1 MDKTEKSIFEQFEFW
16 KSAPR
21 PGAIAQPGI
30 DYVVVGCG
38 TSYNLAMSAA
48 VALNENG
55 FSAVAAPGNEW
66 LLRPR
71 SYRAAPQNAHVIAI
85 SRSGET
91 TEVVQ
96 AASTSRS
103 NGLPV
108 TAITCDGASSL
119 VANADQRFVA
129 ETHPDEG
136 IVMTSSASLMLLLAL
151 RFAGID
157 TDSSAGTAQTLLAEL
172 NSYHGSYLK
181 ERTHFVFLGGGA
193 LYGVAAEGA
202 LKLQEMGLTATETYH
217 PLEYRHGPISVADHR
232 TLVVMLYHPDTH
244 DQEEKLAAELVGF
257 GAFVLGFGGPGTLS
271 LEVGGPDKTRG
282 LVCLP
287 ALQLLGLELARSR
300 GLDTR
305 APRHL
310 TKVVRTDSCAALTA
324 RAF

>member
-1 MDKTEKSIFEQFEFW
+1 MDKTEKSIFEQFGFW
-16 KSAPR
+16 KSAPQPR
-21 PGAIAQPGI
+21 AIAQRGV

-48 VALNENG
+48 VALNEDG

-66 LLRPR
+66 LRRPR
-71 SYRAAPQNAHVIAI
+71 SYRATLQNAHVIAI

-108 TAITCDGASSL
+108 TAITCYGASSL
-119 VANADQRFVA
+119 VANADQTFVA

-136 IVMTSSASLMLLLAL
+136 IVMTCSASVMLLLAL

-157 TDSSAGTAQTLLAEL
+157 TETSAGAAKTLLAEL
-172 NSYHGSYLK
+172 NSYKGSYLK
-181 ERTHFVFLGGGA
+181 GRTHFVFLGGGP

-202 LKLQEMGLTATETYH
+202 LKLEEMSLTATEIYH

-232 TLVVMLYHPDTH
+232 SLVVMLYHPDTR
-244 DQEEKLAAELVGF
+244 DQEEKLATELAGF
-257 GAFVLGFGGPGTLS
+257 GAFVLGFGGLGNLS
-271 LEVGGPDKTRG
+271 LEIGGPDKARG

-287 ALQLLGLELARSR
+287 ALQLLGMELARMR

-310 TKVVRTDSCAALTA
+310 TKVVRAD
-324 RAF
+324 

>member
-16 KSAPR
+16 KSTPKL
-21 PGAIAQPGI
+21 PAIAQRG
-30 DYVVVGCG
+30 DNYVVVGCG

-48 VALNENG
+48 IALNESG
-55 FSAVAAPGNEW
+55 FSAIAVPGNEW
-66 LLRPR
+66 LRRPQ
-71 SYRAAPQNAHVIAI
+71 SYRAALQNAHVIAI

-119 VANADQRFVA
+119 VAIADRTFA
-129 ETHPDEG
+129 TETHPDEG
-136 IVMTSSASLMLLLAL
+136 IVMTCSASLMLLLAL
-151 RFAGID
+151 QFAD
-157 TDSSAGTAQTLLAEL
+157 VSTETAASAAQTLLAQL
-172 NSYHGSYLK
+172 ASYKASYL
-181 ERTHFVFLGGGA
+181 EGRTHFVFLGGGP
-193 LYGVAAEGA
+193 LYGIAAEGA
-202 LKLQEMGLTATETYH
+202 LKLQEMSLAVTETYH

-232 TLVVMLYHPDTH
+232 SLVVMLYHPDTR
-244 DQEEKLAAELVGF
+244 DQEESLAGELAAI
-257 GAFVLGFGGPGTLS
+257 GAFVVGFGGPGDIS
-271 LEVGGPDKTRG
+271 LEIGGPVDVRG

-287 ALQLLGLELARSR
+287 ALQLLGLELARTR

-310 TKVVRTDSCAALTA
+310 TKVVRTA
-324 RAF
+324 R